1 MRVIA
6 GSLKGR
12 RLAGP
17 DNDDVR
23 PTSDRLRETLFNVL
37 GPSVAGT
44 RVVDGFG
51 GTAAVAIEAISR
63 GAASAI
69 VYEISPKALKVA
81 QANIAHV
88 GVDAVC
94 MVIRGD
100 FLKSRGT
107 GDADLVFL
115 DPPYDFKEMED
126 ALTVAATH
134 LARDGRIVLEH
145 RRSRTSPETMAGLTR
160 FRVLEAGDSAL
171 SFYR

>member
-1 MRVIA
+1 MRIIA
-6 GSLKGR
+6 GTLKGR
-12 RLAGP
+12 RLSGP

-63 GAASAI
+63 GAASAT

-81 QANIAHV
+81 QANITHV
-88 GVDAVC
+88 GADKVC
-94 MVIRGD
+94 TLLRGD

-107 GDADLVFL
+107 GTADLVFL
-115 DPPYDFKEMED
+115 DPPYDFEGMDE
-126 ALTVAATH
+126 ALTVAAAH
-134 LARDGRIVLEH
+134 LAPGGRVVLEH
-145 RRSRTSPETMAGLTR
+145 RRSRPSPETIAGLTR